1 MTRVLRRAFCCIV
14 IVLCAHAATPAQ
26 EAVTAQA
33 STPAQTGVLRVFLD
47 CDYCDE
53 TFIRSE
59 ITFVDYVR
67 DRTVA
72 DVHILATRQS
82 TGGGGSEFT
91 FKFIG
96 LGRFVGSDQ
105 TLRHIAPS
113 TSTSDERRRGIAEV
127 LKRGLVRFVAETPLA
142 PRLKITFEGGPATG
156 QTDPAKDPWNLWVY
170 RTSLSGSI
178 NGEESSSGRSIR
190 GELSANRT
198 TDAWKLSFGAQ
209 GSYRESRFELEDA
222 QRFTSVSRS
231 FNSHARVVKSLT
243 GKWSA
248 AMLGEASVSTFL
260 NHDFQMRIAPGVEY
274 DIFPY
279 AENTRRLLTIQ
290 YTAGLSLFDY
300 EEETIFGKTREQLPD
315 HRLGVALNVRQ
326 PWGSAEASVQFSQFL
341 SKPDKYSI
349 RSFAFTSVRLFKG
362 FSFDVFGEVSRT
374 RDQLYLQRG
383 AASTEEILV
392 QQRQLAT
399 GYQFFLN
406 FGVSYSFGSIFNN
419 VVNPRF
425 GGN

>member
-1 MTRVLRRAFCCIV
+1 
-14 IVLCAHAATPAQ
+14 
-26 EAVTAQA
+26 
-33 STPAQTGVLRVFLD
+33 
-47 CDYCDE
+47 
-53 TFIRSE
+53 
-59 ITFVDYVR
+59 VDYVR
-67 DRTVA
+67 DRTVP

-105 TLRHIAPS
+105 TLRQIAPS

>member
-1 MTRVLRRAFCCIV
+1 MTTFLRRLLCC
-14 IVLCAHAATPAQ
+14 LAMAASIPSAALARQAPAPQPAAPAQ
-26 EAVTAQA
+26 A
-33 STPAQTGVLRVFLD
+33 GVLRIFLD
-47 CDYCDE
+47 CDHCDE
-53 TFIRSE
+53 TYIRSE

-72 DVHILATRQS
+72 DVHILATRQA
-82 TGGGGSEFT
+82 TGGGGTEYT

-96 LGRFVGSDQ
+96 LGRFAGSDQ
-105 TLRHIAPS
+105 TLRHVAAS
-113 TSTSDERRRGIAEV
+113 TSTQDERRKGIAEV

-142 PRLKITFEGGPATG
+142 SRLKITFEDAGTAR
-156 QTDPAKDPWNLWVY
+156 QIDPADDAWNLWVF
-170 RTSLSGSI
+170 RTGLGGSI

-190 GELSANRT
+190 GEVSANRT
-198 TDAWKLSFGAQ
+198 TDAWKLSMRVN
-209 GSYRESRFELEDA
+209 GSYRESRFDLPDGE
-222 QRFTSVSRS
+222 RFTSVSRNL
-231 FNSHARVVKSLT
+231 NSRARVVKTLD

-248 AMLGEASVSTFL
+248 AMLGDASVSTFL
-260 NHDFQMRIAPGVEY
+260 NHDLQLRIAPGIEY

-290 YTAGLSLFDY
+290 YTAGVSMFDY
-300 EEETIFGKTREQLPD
+300 EEETIFGETKETLPD
-315 HRLGVALNVRQ
+315 HRLAVALNVRQ
-326 PWGSAEASVQFSQFL
+326 PWGSAESSVRFSQFL
-341 SKPDKYSI
+341 TKPDKYSV
-349 RSFAFTSVRLFKG
+349 SAFGFANVRLFKG
-362 FSFDVFGEVSRT
+362 LSLDLFGEISRT

-383 AASTEEILV
+383 AATTEEILV

-399 GYQFFLN
+399 GYQFFFN